1 MIMPD
6 RSARPIRILIAALG
20 GQGGGVLAEWLVA
33 AATRAGLLAQGT
45 SIPGV
50 AQRTGATTYY
60 VEVYP
65 VPVAEL
71 RGRRPVL
78 SLYPVPGRVDLVVAS
93 ELLEAARVLQA
104 GVASADRTHLI
115 TSTSRTLTTAEK
127 LALGD
132 GRFASERLLAAAG
145 AHCRRLTAFDMDA
158 AARDAGT
165 VVSAVMLGAVA
176 GCGLLP
182 IAPSVFE
189 AVVRESG
196 VGVAGSLRG
205 LAAGMGACDGAIASA
220 TPRPASAPAATAEW
234 PAEVA
239 AIAAL
244 GEARVREF
252 QDPAYAALYR
262 DRVTRVLAAER
273 TADPQMRQGLVAT
286 REFARY
292 LALWM
297 AFDDIVRVAG
307 LKVRASRFERVR
319 REVNAEPGDI
329 VRIIDHFK
337 PGVPEFAGLLPA
349 SLARRL
355 LAWDRRRQA
364 RGRRPF
370 AWPLHLRAD
379 GALGLLMLRTLA
391 ALRGW
396 RRHGLRY
403 QEEQAAIERWQ
414 DAVVEGLRKDW
425 DLGHEIALCGRLIKG
440 YGDTNER
447 GKRNLSHIIAHL
459 AGGDGPPAL
468 RASAIREARE
478 AALTDEGKALDVA
491 LVRHG
496 APPRPVVPQ
505 PMRFVRDAGR
515 KAAATTSTV

>member
-1 MIMPD
+1 M
-6 RSARPIRILIAALG
+6 
-20 GQGGGVLAEWLVA
+20 LAEWLVDA
-33 AATRAGLLAQGT
+33 ARRAGFVAQST

-60 VEVYP
+60 VEVFP
-65 VPVAEL
+65 VPIATL
-71 RGRRPVL
+71 GTRRPVL
-78 SLYPVPGRVDLVVAS
+78 SLYPVPGRIDLIVAS
-93 ELLEAARVLQA
+93 ELLEAGRVLQA
-104 GVASADRTHLI
+104 GMAGADRTHLV
-115 TSTSRTLTTAEK
+115 TSSSRTLTTAEK

-132 GRFASERLLAAAG
+132 GRFASDRLLAAA
-145 AHCRRLTAFDMDA
+145 AAQCRRLTAFDMDA

-165 VVSAVMLGAVA
+165 VVSAVMLGAIA
-176 GCGLLP
+176 GSGLLP

-189 AVVRESG
+189 AIIRESG

-205 LAAGMGACDGAIASA
+205 FAAGMAACDHAVAAPTESA
-220 TPRPASAPAATAEW
+220 APQPVAPAGW
-234 PAEVA
+234 PAPVA
-239 AIAAL
+239 DIAAL
-244 GEARVREF
+244 GEARVREY
-252 QDPAYAALYR
+252 QDAAYAALYR
-262 DRVTRVLAAER
+262 DRVTRMLVAEQM
-273 TADPQMRQGLVAT
+273 ADPQAQHELAAT

-319 REVNAEPGDI
+319 REVNAAPGDI
-329 VRIIDHFK
+329 VRIVDHFK
-337 PGVPEFAGLLPA
+337 PGIPEFAGLLPA

-355 LAWDRRRQA
+355 MAWDRRRQA

-370 AWPLHLRAD
+370 ALPLHLRAD

-396 RRHGLRY
+396 RRRGFRY
-403 QEEQAAIERWQ
+403 HEEQSAIERWQ
-414 DAVVEGLRKDW
+414 QAVVDGLRTDW
-425 DLGHEIALCGRLIKG
+425 ALGHEIALCGRLIKG

-459 AGGDGPPAL
+459 ARGDEPPAT

-478 AALTDEGKALDVA
+478 AALADEGKALDVA

-496 APPRPVVPQ
+496 APPRPVVAQ
-505 PMRFVRDAGR
+505 PLRFIRNAAR
-515 KAAATTSTV
+515 KTTATTDTA